1 MERRMTQ
8 NDLALHIIGTVIAME
23 TARRFNSHVLT
34 DEEVIFIVQESKRLT
49 KIIAKELKN
58 KDH

>member
-1 MERRMTQ
+1 MTQ